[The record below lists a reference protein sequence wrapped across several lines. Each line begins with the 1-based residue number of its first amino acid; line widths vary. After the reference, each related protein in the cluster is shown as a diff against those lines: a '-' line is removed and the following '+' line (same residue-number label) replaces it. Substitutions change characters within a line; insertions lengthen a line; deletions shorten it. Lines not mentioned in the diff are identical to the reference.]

1 MAFGRR
7 KLPPRLTPLHGVTGA
22 PLCLAVQGGGGNWP
36 APEATPPGKPTSEGL
51 QIKFQPQEPP
61 RLGDPPLPRPPPGP
75 LAPELGQPF
84 PDPQRAHSVGRLRAT
99 LTLFSTSLFA
109 KIFVMSI

>member
-51 QIKFQPQEPP
+51 QIKFQPQEPRALETLP
-61 RLGDPPLPRPPPGP
+61 SLALPLDLLHLNLGNHFPTPKEPTLWGDYGPP
-75 LAPELGQPF
+75 
-84 PDPQRAHSVGRLRAT
+84 
-99 LTLFSTSLFA
+99 
-109 KIFVMSI
+109 